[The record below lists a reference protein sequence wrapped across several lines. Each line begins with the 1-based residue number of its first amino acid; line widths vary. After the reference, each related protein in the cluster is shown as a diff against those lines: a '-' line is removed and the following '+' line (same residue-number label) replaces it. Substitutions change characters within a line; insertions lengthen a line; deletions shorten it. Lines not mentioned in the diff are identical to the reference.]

1 MLHFVLGRC
10 GRGPSARRG
19 QCADAPARVPQ
30 LWRLEAALL
39 LPFNPAV
46 QRAAWRDAVAQC
58 ADPQRAQHYH
68 GRLAAVAGEAT
79 FRSLSAEPARV
90 LAALFSGSPPMSELL
105 VAHPEWLPMVLAPE
119 RLAAPGHEAS
129 SRREVNGWLKP
140 ALARRDFAAARAQ
153 LRHFQQREHLRI
165 AVRDLA
171 RLGLGPDLARELT
184 TVADLCLGV
193 VLQLCLA
200 QLTDRLGSPWHR
212 DAAERWQPTPFAVL
226 GLGQLGGQE
235 LDYRSEVALLFVYAE
250 EGEVFQMPPKPDDP
264 AGEGMTSRAFFQQ
277 LAEQFLAEVERPTPE
292 GALYRVDASLRP
304 KGDAGPL
311 VRSLAGYENFYS
323 QWGRAGE
330 RQLLIQARGVA
341 GDAALA
347 EEFLAMVQPFRYP
360 GSLTDGGLEEIAAVK
375 RRLDAETAPGG
386 ERDRHVRRGRGGL
399 REIEFV
405 AQTLQLLHAG
415 KTPFLQG
422 AQTLPTLERLA
433 RYHLLAADE
442 ALALTEAHSFLRD
455 VAHRLQLENPLQPH
469 TLPTERKARECLA
482 TLMGFDRL
490 RDFEAARQQHGDR
503 VRRVYEKFLQA
514 EEAVVA
520 APLPRDWVASEGQ
533 WLELL
538 AAKSFRAPGQ
548 AVPALNEFVHGV
560 APAHATPRTSELAW
574 QLVPKLLALC
584 PERRSG
590 AGGLARP
597 SPPDVPPG
605 ERQRAGRAQ
614 DEGSRDDCPTK
625 THARAAAPKGRRPAP
640 VLADPDRVLAQL
652 NRFVTAYGARTSLY
666 EAWACTP
673 KAFALLL
680 WLFDR
685 SEFLGELAM
694 RTPDLVEEW
703 EQGDRLHHAKPA
715 VELLTGLR
723 HGLHEADQHAW
734 LRRFCHAEFMRLGLR
749 DLHSLASLEEHLA
762 ELSALAEAS
771 LRYALAVTLR
781 RHQLQAAPL
790 AVIGLG
796 PLGGGELTY
805 GSVLDLRF
813 IADDRA
819 GQLAPLQPLAAEV
832 LDLLSAS
839 TGLGHVFA
847 TATATGSQLVTTLG
861 ASEDYFRQHASLGE
875 LLALSRARF
884 IAGHAEVGRDFVQRC
899 GELCDFRPDGQRT
912 ARPAQGLGSSDTV
925 RIVGRLTMDTGLQ
938 AVPRSRPA
946 CYTPSWLAE
955 LATLR
960 EPVRIPP
967 DQEPLAFRAGA
978 GGLADLELLAQTAC
992 LAHGWQE
999 PNTLRALARAR
1010 QSGALPAKDADVLL
1024 TSYRQLRRLESILG
1038 RWSGAAETTLPADS
1052 AAQSRVA
1059 THCGFA
1065 TTAAFFKAL
1074 AGWRAEVRRVFSG
1087 LISARPPPS
1096 GSG

>member
-1 MLHFVLGRC
+1 M
-10 GRGPSARRG
+10 
-19 QCADAPARVPQ
+19 
-30 LWRLEAALL
+30 
-39 LPFNPAV
+39 
-46 QRAAWRDAVAQC
+46 
-58 ADPQRAQHYH
+58 
-68 GRLAAVAGEAT
+68 AGEAV

-90 LAALFSGSPPMSELL
+90 LAALFSGAPTMSERLI
-105 VAHPEWLPMVLAPE
+105 AHPEWLPTVLSPE
-119 RLAAPGHEAS
+119 LLAAPRHGENL
-129 SRREVNGWLKP
+129 RREVNGWLKP

-153 LRHFQQREHLRI
+153 LRLFQQREHLRI
-165 AVRDLA
+165 AARDLA
-171 RLGLGPDLARELT
+171 RLGLGPDLARELAT
-184 TVADLCLGV
+184 IADLCLAT
-193 VLQLCLA
+193 VLQLCLT

-212 DAAERWQPTPFAVL
+212 DAAERWQPTPFTVL
-226 GLGQLGGQE
+226 GVGQLGGQE
-235 LDYRSEVALLFVYAE
+235 LDYGSAVALLCVYAE
-250 EGEVFQMPPKPDDP
+250 EGEVFPTPPEPTDPD
-264 AGEGMTSRAFFQQ
+264 GNGLTSHAFFQQ
-277 LAEQFLAEVERPTPE
+277 LAEQFVAEVERPAPE
-292 GALYRVDASLRP
+292 GVLYCVDSSLRP
-304 KGDAGPL
+304 EGDAGPL
-311 VRSLAGYENFYS
+311 ARSLAGYENFYS
-323 QWGRAGE
+323 QWGGAKE
-330 RQLLIQARGVA
+330 RLRLIQARGVA

-347 EEFLAMVQPFRYP
+347 GEFLTMVQPFRYP

-375 RRLDAETAPGG
+375 RRLDAETVPGG
-386 ERDRHVRRGRGGL
+386 EQDRHVRHGRGGL

-422 AQTLPTLERLA
+422 AQTLATVERLA
-433 RYHLLAADE
+433 RYHLLSADE
-442 ALALTEAHSFLRD
+442 ALGLSEAYSFLRD

-469 TLPTERKARECLA
+469 LLPTERKARERIAVL
-482 TLMGFDRL
+482 LGFTGL
-490 RDFEAARQQHGDR
+490 RDFEAARQPHGDR

-520 APLPRDWVASEGQ
+520 APLPRDLVASEGQ

-538 AAKSFRAPGQ
+538 AAKSFRAPGR

-590 AGGLARP
+590 AGGLARS
-597 SPPDVPPG
+597 SPPGGPPG
-605 ERQRAGRAQ
+605 ERPRAGHAR
-614 DEGSRDDCPTK
+614 DEGRRDDCPTK
-625 THARAAAPKGRRPAP
+625 TRARAAAPAGRLPAP

-685 SEFLGELAM
+685 SEFLGELAL

-749 DLHSLASLEEHLA
+749 DLHGLASLEEHLA

-771 LRYALAVTLR
+771 LRYALEVTLR
-781 RHQLQAAPL
+781 RHQLQAAPF
-790 AVIGLG
+790 AIIGLG

-805 GSVLDLRF
+805 GSVLDLQF
-813 IADDRA
+813 IADDHA

-839 TGLGHVFA
+839 TGLGQVFA
-847 TATATGSQLVTTLG
+847 TPTAAGSQLVTTLG
-861 ASEDYFRQHASLGE
+861 ASEDYFRHHASLGE

-884 IAGHAEVGRDFVQRC
+884 IAGHAEVGRDFVQLG
-899 GELCDFRPDGQRT
+899 GELCDFRPDAQRT
-912 ARPAQGLGSSDTV
+912 VRPAQGLGTSDTV

-946 CYTPSWLAE
+946 CYTPTWLAE

-967 DQEPLAFRAGA
+967 DQEPLAFQAGA

-992 LAHGWQE
+992 LAHGWHE

-1010 QSGALPAKDADVLL
+1010 QSGALLAKDADLLL

-1038 RWSGAAETTLPADS
+1038 RWSGAAETTLPADP

-1074 AGWRAEVRRVFSG
+1074 AGWRAEVRRVFAALVCSRAPG
-1087 LISARPPPS
+1087 P
-1096 GSG
+1096 GNG